1 MKAADMDSD
10 RRRDRRY
17 QFIAEVTETMTNT
30 KLRCRTGDLSISGCF
45 LDMLNPSPEDTAVQI
60 RISQGDSTFS
70 ALGRVVFVVSN
81 MGMGVAFTSV
91 EPPQLAVLQKWLA
104 ELS

>member
-1 MKAADMDSD
+1 MDFD
-10 RRRDRRY
+10 RRQARRY
-17 QFIAEVTETMTNT
+17 QFIADAEVTETMTDT

-45 LDMLNPSPEDTAVQI
+45 LDMLNPSPEDTAIQI

-70 ALGRVVFVVSN
+70 ALGRVVFVLSN

-91 EPPQLAVLQKWLA
+91 EPSQLAVLQKWLA